1 MKVVCILFSSLAF
14 EEEKDR
20 SPFLSKKL
28 NVSNGDVFSAYLPR
42 TWSSRQI
49 CIYWPTWERLFDILT
64 SLVDSSHY
72 KYFFSFI
79 FIFHH
84 QRCLRVS
91 LHFYSL
97 IFFPPLLLLLSSSCF
112 YSQSLQHEMKVRF
125 PTFSCFP
132 GHINI

>member
-97 IFFPPLLLLLSSSCF
+97 IFFPLCYYFSHLLVSIL
-112 YSQSLQHEMKVRF
+112 KVCNTKWRLGF
-125 PTFSCFP
+125 QLFHVFQGT
-132 GHINI
+132 